1 MSSLSD
7 SELIARLPALVQAE
21 RRAMADVIEH
31 LVEVERRRLYLAQAT
46 SSLYRYCIE
55 RLGYPEDAA
64 LKRHRV
70 ARLALRLPQVLGE
83 LRSGAIHLT
92 GLFLLSTHLTEA
104 NAGALLAESRGKS
117 RRQIEEL
124 IARWFPRPDVPPS
137 VEPVAPAAADPAGG
151 EQPSLPGTDAGPA
164 KGGGQSGAQSAVQ
177 RRATCSGAGK
187 PGVRGRLEPLS
198 ESRCRVEFTARAE
211 LRDKLERA
219 RELSSHSIP
228 SGDLG
233 ELFERALDALIE
245 KESRKRHGAG
255 RPRKPRKL
263 KAGSRHVPV
272 EIARAVW
279 ERDGGQC
286 TFCRAHNLESERSV
300 FGNGTSRRKYEL
312 ARSLATTDSSSA
324 RSSCSRQTRG
334 ACRTRRS
341 HRRGGRRSS
350 PVCSRRSAGSASA
363 ARRPRAPSSESAH
376 RSRISASNR
385 SCERACSCS
394 FRRRADARIAGAG
407 ALLGPAMRAAW
418 RAPAVRVIARY
429 IRGQGARDE
438 SGGTD
443 Q

>member
-1 MSSLSD
+1 VSSLSD

-272 EIARAVW
+272 EIARGVW

-286 TFCRAHNLESERSV
+286 TFVDGKGRRCSERRFLTVEHRQPFALGGPPTLDNLCLLCRAHNLESARNV
-300 FGNGTSRRKYEL
+300 FGDRHIEEKLRARGKPGGAGRLEREAQQGTGTPGNPK
-312 ARSLATTDSSSA
+312 
-324 RSSCSRQTRG
+324 
-334 ACRTRRS
+334 
-341 HRRGGRRSS
+341 GGRGPDLVESALSALCRLGF
-350 PVCSRRSAGSASA
+350 RRHDAAQAIERVRASESQLDLE
-363 ARRPRAPSSESAH
+363 RLLRKSLFVLVPAPS
-376 RSRISASNR
+376 
-385 SCERACSCS
+385 
-394 FRRRADARIAGAG
+394 
-407 ALLGPAMRAAW
+407 
-418 RAPAVRVIARY
+418 
-429 IRGQGARDE
+429 
-438 SGGTD
+438 
-443 Q
+443 